1 MNTDPAV
8 MHASGYVRTRDGV
21 KYSPSEGSEKLAENL
36 AVLSSIPNTLMNV
49 GMVGAVPAL
58 VSEAGATAGSF
69 VGNEAG
75 KYIVENNYVSED
87 VKPWVIP
94 TMTMLGGFLG
104 GSISGMTATKGAG
117 VLKAQKTTAAT
128 KTTKPEYSNWGGE
141 FVDDVAVNS
150 KQQYLPKQSKLT
162 EGELAGLSKHE
173 RTNVRTSPK
182 LDPEKAFEVRLGQ
195 KMAQEFTDPGVKEVV
210 RNNPSAGMI
219 MKNWMDDGMSEI
231 NAFKKYL
238 AERRSVTRVVGVPAS
253 SVEDGVRKLNHVGE
267 KMARE
272 FKPISKTMNGD
283 NIPVTEDGILY
294 TEEFFANSNY
304 GAPEFVIKQSRGLT
318 K

>member
-1 MNTDPAV
+1 M
-8 MHASGYVRTRDGV
+8 
-21 KYSPSEGSEKLAENL
+21 
-36 AVLSSIPNTLMNV
+36 
-49 GMVGAVPAL
+49 
-58 VSEAGATAGSF
+58 
-69 VGNEAG
+69 
-75 KYIVENNYVSED
+75 
-87 VKPWVIP
+87 
-94 TMTMLGGFLG
+94 
-104 GSISGMTATKGAG
+104 
-117 VLKAQKTTAAT
+117 
-128 KTTKPEYSNWGGE
+128 
-141 FVDDVAVNS
+141 
-150 KQQYLPKQSKLT
+150 PKQSKLT

-182 LDPEKAFEVRLGQ
+182 LDPEKAFEIRLGQ
-195 KMAQEFTDPGVKEVV
+195 KMAQEFTDPGIKEVV

-219 MKNWMDDGMSEI
+219 MKNWIDNGMSEI

-272 FKPISKTMNGD
+272 FKPINKTMNGD

-294 TEEFFANSNY
+294 TAEYFDGGNY

-318 K
+318 KYDFNDYIPASDIPKYIVKREYIMRPKMDFSGNTSTWLENNPPLNAEFSPTTHQFYDKYKNMLDDIAAETSYDYGLRLNEHRHILRPYSEIVFSGKPGELLQMKPVRYRDAYHALIFPKTEQVNTKSLNRLYS